1 MKKRLSLIILLL
13 LIFSL
18 FAGCGFDR
26 SKPKNDNIK
35 NDNGQV
41 KQEPKEESAEKPNV
55 EPEPEAEPDTIDPIV
70 EQLDKL
76 TLEEKIG
83 QMLMFGIDGYEISDN
98 TKKLIDKHKVG
109 GFIIMG
115 DNVQSSTQLR
125 KLLNSLK
132 LENSKNS
139 VPLFLSVDE
148 EGGRVSRMPK
158 EFRNFPT
165 NKAIGKINNKEFS
178 YNVGSTIAEQISA
191 FGFNMDFAPVLDIN
205 SNPKNPVIG
214 NRSFGSNAEIVS
226 DLGVETMKGI
236 QSRNVIPVIKHFPG
250 HGDTSVDSHKGLPSV
265 NNDLN
270 RLESLEFIPFSKAI
284 EEGSDVVMIAHI
296 LLKKVDGKNPS
307 SMSKT
312 IITDI
317 LRNKLKFEGVVI
329 TDDMTMGAII
339 KNYKIGEAAVKS
351 VKAGSDIVL
360 VCHGYNNEMEVFNS
374 LKSAVED
381 GDISQE
387 RIDESVYRILKLKQK
402 YNLEDNKVD
411 PVDVES
417 INNSIK
423 ETLNSY

>member
-1 MKKRLSLIILLL
+1 MVYLWLEIIYDICYSYIEVVSLNKKFYVTVTLL
-13 LIFSL
+13 LIFTL
-18 FAGCGFDR
+18 FIGCGLDI
-26 SKPKNDNIK
+26 SKSK
-35 NDNGQV
+35 
-41 KQEPKEESAEKPNV
+41 KPDI
-55 EPEPEAEPDTIDPIV
+55 ETKPEPESVDSIA

-76 TLEEKIG
+76 TLDEKIG
-83 QMLMFGIDGYEISDN
+83 QMLIFGIDGYDINES
-98 TKKLIDKHKVG
+98 TKILIDKYKVG

-115 DNVQSSTQLR
+115 NNVQSSTQLR

-132 LENSKNS
+132 VQNSKNS
-139 VPLFLSVDE
+139 IPLFLSVDE

-158 EFRNFPT
+158 EFNNFPT
-165 NKAIGKINNKEFS
+165 NKAIGKINSKEFS

-205 SNPKNPVIG
+205 SNPKNPIIG
-214 NRSFGSNAEIVS
+214 DRSFGSNAEVVS
-226 DLGVETMKGI
+226 NLGVDTMKGI

-284 EEGSDVVMIAHI
+284 EEGADVVMIAHI
-296 LLKKVDGKNPS
+296 LLKKIDEKNPS
-307 SMSKT
+307 SMSRT

-317 LRNKLKFEGVVI
+317 LRDKLKFQGVVI
-329 TDDMTMGAII
+329 TDDMTMGAIM
-339 KNYKIGEAAVKS
+339 KNYKIGDAAIKS
-351 VKAGSDIVL
+351 VNAGSDIVL
-360 VCHGYNNEMEVFNS
+360 VCHGYNNEIEVVKA
-374 LKSAVED
+374 LKKAVED
-381 GDISQE
+381 GGISQE

-411 PVDVES
+411 SVDVES
-417 INNSIK
+417 INNSIE